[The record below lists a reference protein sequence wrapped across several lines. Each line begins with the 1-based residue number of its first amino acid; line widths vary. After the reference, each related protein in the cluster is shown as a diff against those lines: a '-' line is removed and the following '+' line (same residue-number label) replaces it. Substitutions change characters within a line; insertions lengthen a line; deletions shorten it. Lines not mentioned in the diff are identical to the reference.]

1 MRAAKSFSLPNPFRE
16 INARR
21 EEINE
26 EMRYNRR
33 IGKPQPAELT
43 EELAVLAAQENKSL
57 QFDSRYHFAA

>member
-1 MRAAKSFSLPNPFRE
+1 MREAKSFSLPGVFQQ

-33 IGKPQPAELT
+33 IGKPQPPALK
-43 EELAVLAAQENKSL
+43 EELEVLAAQENASL
-57 QFDSRYHFAA
+57 QFDPRYRHAA